1 MDELDND
8 FKELWA
14 NLLGRAKKKAG
25 DAEASKK
32 VQNRTKNTAT
42 RSKSKRGKAAA
53 KSQNHHCFS
62 VVKGRDLPQN
72 LGPKEQTGMHKEDDD
87 AVACSSGGASQE
99 DGRRNIFPA
108 SQLDTVASDSTQRT
122 LTVSAQS
129 GSSQTTLSFHPATQP
144 ETCSSPIL
152 KTPLLSGSKVRV
164 AELVVER
171 MQQFKRV
178 APEQLKHSLDDG
190 LPKAVASGNFPDE
203 SKEEN
208 PPENGTHD
216 LPSTE
221 HDGALA
227 LALQQEIKE
236 KVPESLEEEGLFF
249 CQICQKDLSAMNTT
263 RREQHVNRCLD
274 EMEEAQMSSSSK
286 PPVPECP
293 ICGKQFQTP
302 QSRATHLKRCAAEMD
317 VPPKLLLQA
326 VQLQV
331 STLGGAP
338 LQYPSNQPSRSKR
351 KGSSKEDSKKKQK
364 RAKMETK
371 DEDLQ
376 VAMAMSR
383 SLLEQ
388 EKREQAI
395 SVTNVKP
402 VVALPIKW
410 KPGSE
415 KKRRKRGPTA
425 PPPLLLQDPET
436 ARKRIEERV
445 AMLLAEEVEFPPT
458 PRLPTSR
465 ILEDGSGK
473 AAWLM
478 PLPKTKDCFLW
489 NCSALTG
496 PCDPELFYTAGLTP
510 PIVPWK
516 PVQNCKSEIVLP
528 SVGSDQPEVSQQ
540 LQPDLSSHNPT
551 SIEVGGKTS
560 DESKSGP
567 EGDGQFSSQ
576 SQKDVQTLQDLVDL
590 AREGLTLTQWNLDVN
605 HVQEAEQ
612 SGKEATSSDT
622 PLSGFVPQSKEKR
635 FLRSSCKSSSLRL
648 LAADFSTMVNN
659 PHLSDVQFQVDSG
672 EVLYA
677 HMFVLYARCPQAVQI
692 VHSEGFLVEEDG
704 NEQTRRVLLSDVTG
718 EAACA
723 FLRYLYAADAD
734 IPAGMLPQLGAL
746 AARFGVTELMAK
758 CENST
763 GESQVSSGVDSED
776 DLISVTDDKDCENR
790 AENFQELLKS
800 VWVGEDEE
808 EEAVLSPECQKED
821 DNGVG
826 EQELEEIYEFAATQ
840 RKMVQGETEVS
851 EGTDY
856 GICSDTE
863 AAQGVNQQT
872 EKEEAKRSESASISH
887 DFKDLRE
894 DNDVER
900 SKCELSEQ
908 EEKMQNINRC
918 KNVNATQITSVP
930 CQFEPQKWGVA
941 SYGTTA
947 NEGET
952 IRRWEGEKDSKSSQV
967 SHNLGEEDHL
977 EEQFTS
983 SHSDTDMNENYK
995 CLFSANQIEYCE
1007 PSPMKEAIKESGE
1020 AFSEKHVDVSDLL
1033 TYSKSQKDLSPHRNG
1048 FCGSPPPKPCMPLF
1062 PAVGSSPMSP
1072 KSNRKFP
1079 REAKTPK
1086 KNRIKKSFPSHKISF
1101 QKASELDITSE
1112 NENTEST
1119 ISPEELSC
1127 TDLNKHKH
1135 ASVLSSPVIRTQD
1148 VAVQGKKEADV
1159 IVLSSGDEM
1168 ELEQEKSSPE
1178 LGSPPKEMEIPGQLK
1193 CASTEQG
1200 PEIPKPEHNSSS
1212 VTETEQRSSQVSC
1225 SITDAVHTN
1234 NDVTV
1239 STELPLSSQVGAC
1252 IESKQSPNLSHEE
1265 GLGHEES
1272 LGTDSSWLVPDT
1284 PLLSK
1289 SRNFSTQTQVTSI
1302 NCIKRPRSKLGT
1314 KSLAVGYNDHEMA
1327 VSFVKVPETTLSD
1340 KQLPKENSVSER
1352 NPSSSPA
1359 TEPFSMDTPSVSAV
1373 DPVLSPGNTS
1383 MKRKCA
1389 KSSSMSKPVPP
1400 SHERSLEDEA
1410 DTSVVEIKD
1419 SEGEKEASLL
1429 SLGSSVLLCDEPPI
1443 PVDDCWHAE
1452 YLSPV
1457 RGNSQNSSRLGRA
1470 SVSAASSPKPDSW
1483 PDRWESPVQA
1493 QGIKGST
1500 PLRGSPGDRRTTLL
1514 HLEKSPVEAC
1524 SSVGSRLSY
1533 LNSKLWNDWDG
1544 GEEEEEDELPEML
1557 PLSQRVSAAAGACQ
1571 TELVK
1576 TPEPACQER
1585 DKPPETPM
1593 TPMPAY
1599 SIMETPELKK
1609 ELSRFGVRP
1618 LPKRQ
1623 MVLKL
1628 KEIFQYTHQD
1638 MDADLEDEI
1647 WSSQPPLQR
1656 SPAKLS
1662 RQSKANRTA
1671 GGKRAKASN
1680 AVRKKKQAV
1689 TASSVLA
1696 VGSAGDDLVGPPETG
1711 CAGAEEGIV
1720 MTYQSREAREQ
1731 KRPTVSPER
1740 GSLAA
1745 DEEELMLSASQESAS
1760 SSLDGSDISLGLQ
1773 SSFANEFEAC
1783 TLESEEEEEELPA
1796 SQAAAKEAD
1805 KLEAVRN
1812 YIRSNAALY
1821 RKILFYEPLELAVLH
1836 SELKQN
1842 GIKIAK
1848 AKLLDF
1854 LDAHCITFTTAAA
1867 RKEKEQKGKGNKK
1880 RRRRY

>member
-25 DAEASKK
+25 DAEAAKR
-32 VQNRTKNTAT
+32 VQNRTKSTAT
-42 RSKSKRGKAAA
+42 RSKLKRGKAAA
-53 KSQNHHCFS
+53 KSQDHHLFP
-62 VVKGRDLPQN
+62 VVKGRNSPQN
-72 LGPKEQTGMHKEDDD
+72 LGPKEQTEVHKDDD
-87 AVACSSGGASQE
+87 TVACSSGGTSQE
-99 DGRRNIFPA
+99 DGRRNPFPA
-108 SQLDTVASDSTQRT
+108 SQMGTVASDSTQRT
-122 LTVSAQS
+122 LTLSALS
-129 GSSQTTLSFHPATQP
+129 GCSQTTLSFHPAAQP

-178 APEQLKHSLDDG
+178 APEQLKHNLDDS
-190 LPKAVASGNFPDE
+190 LPKAVASGNFLDE
-203 SKEEN
+203 SEEQN
-208 PPENGTHD
+208 PPQNGTHD

-221 HDGALA
+221 HDGDLA

-286 PPVPECP
+286 PSVPECP

-302 QSRATHLKRCAAEMD
+302 QSRATHLKRCAVEMD

-331 STLGGAP
+331 STLGVAP

-351 KGSSKEDSKKKQK
+351 KGSSKQDSEKKQK

-395 SVTNVKP
+395 SVTDVKP

-415 KKRRKRGPTA
+415 KKRRKRGPAA

-465 ILEDGSGK
+465 ILENESGK
-473 AAWLM
+473 TAWLM
-478 PLPKTKDCFLW
+478 QLPKNKDCFLW

-516 PVQNCKSEIVLP
+516 PVQNFKSEIVLP
-528 SVGSDQPEVSQQ
+528 SVGSNQPEVCPQ
-540 LQPDLSSHNPT
+540 LQPDLSSHDPT
-551 SIEVGGKTS
+551 SVEAGEKTS

-576 SQKDVQTLQDLVDL
+576 SQKDVQTLQDLVEL
-590 AREGLTLTQWNLDVN
+590 AKEGLTLTQWNLDVN
-605 HVQEAEQ
+605 HGQETEQ
-612 SGKEATSSDT
+612 SGKEPTSSDI
-622 PLSGFVPQSKEKR
+622 PLSGFVSPSKEKR
-635 FLRSSCKSSSLRL
+635 FLRSSCRSSSLRL

-672 EVLYA
+672 EVFYA

-704 NEQTRRVLLSDVTG
+704 NAQTRRVLLSDVTG

-723 FLRYLYAADAD
+723 FLRYLYAAEAD

-746 AARFGVTELMAK
+746 AARFGVKELMAK
-758 CENST
+758 FENST
-763 GESQVSSGVDSED
+763 GESQVSSEVDSED
-776 DLISVTDDKDCENR
+776 DLISVRDDKDCENR

-808 EEAVLSPECQKED
+808 EEAVLNPECQKED

-840 RKMVQGETEVS
+840 RKMAQGETGVS

-856 GICSDTE
+856 SIYSDTE

-872 EKEEAKRSESASISH
+872 EKEETERSESASMSH
-887 DFKDLRE
+887 DLKDLKE
-894 DNDVER
+894 DNDVEG
-900 SKCELSEQ
+900 SKCDLSEQ
-908 EEKMQNINRC
+908 EETMQNISSC
-918 KNVNATQITSVP
+918 TNVNATNITFIP
-930 CQFEPQKWGVA
+930 CQDERQKLGVA
-941 SYGTTA
+941 SHTTTT

-952 IRRWEGEKDSKSSQV
+952 LRRHKVGKDSKLSQV
-967 SHNLGEEDHL
+967 SNNAGGEDHL
-977 EEQFTS
+977 ENQFTNT
-983 SHSDTDMNENYK
+983 HSDTGMNENYK
-995 CLFSANQIEYCE
+995 HLFPANQREYCE
-1007 PSPMKEAIKESGE
+1007 PSPVKEAIRKSGE
-1020 AFSEKHVDVSDLL
+1020 AFSEKHVDVNDLL
-1033 TYSKSQKDLSPHRNG
+1033 MYSKSQKDTSPCKNG
-1048 FCGSPPPKPCMPLF
+1048 FCASPPPKPFIPLF
-1062 PAVGSSPMSP
+1062 PAVGSSPASP

-1079 REAKTPK
+1079 REAKMPK
-1086 KNRIKKSFPSHKISF
+1086 KNRIKKSFSSHKISF
-1101 QKASELDITSE
+1101 QKGSELDIASG
-1112 NENTEST
+1112 NENTENT
-1119 ISPEELSC
+1119 ISPEEFC
-1127 TDLNKHKH
+1127 TDLSKHKYV
-1135 ASVLSSPVIRTQD
+1135 SVLSSPVIRTQD
-1148 VAVQGKKEADV
+1148 VAVQGKKEADI

-1168 ELEQEKSSPE
+1168 ELEQEKSPE
-1178 LGSPPKEMEIPGQLK
+1178 SGSPLKKVEIPGQVK
-1193 CASTEQG
+1193 CASIEQG

-1212 VTETEQRSSQVSC
+1212 VTKTEQRSSQVSC
-1225 SITDAVHTN
+1225 GITDAVYTN
-1234 NDVTV
+1234 NDVKM
-1239 STELPLSSQVGAC
+1239 STELSVSSQVGAC
-1252 IESKQSPNLSHEE
+1252 TDNKQSLNLSHEE
-1265 GLGHEES
+1265 GIGHEES
-1272 LGTDSSWLVPDT
+1272 SGMDSSWLVPDT
-1284 PLLSK
+1284 PFLSK
-1289 SRNFSTQTQVTSI
+1289 SRNLSTQMQVKSI
-1302 NCIKRPRSKLGT
+1302 TCIKNSRSKLRT
-1314 KSLAVGYNDHEMA
+1314 ESFAVGNNDREMA
-1327 VSFVKVPETTLSD
+1327 VSFTKVPGTTLSD
-1340 KQLPKENSVSER
+1340 KQLPVENSDSER

-1359 TEPFSMDTPSVSAV
+1359 TVPFSVDTATVSTV
-1373 DPVLSPGNTS
+1373 DPVLSPGYNS
-1383 MKRKCA
+1383 MKNKCA
-1389 KSSSMSKPVPP
+1389 KSSSVSKPVPP
-1400 SHERSLEDEA
+1400 CHEQSLEDEA
-1410 DTSVVEIKD
+1410 DTSVIEIKD

-1429 SLGSSVLLCDEPPI
+1429 SLSSSVLLGDEPPI

-1457 RGNSQNSSRLGRA
+1457 RGNSQNSSRVDCA
-1470 SVSAASSPKPDSW
+1470 SASTASSPKPDSW
-1483 PDRWESPVQA
+1483 PDQWESPVQA

-1500 PLRGSPGDRRTTLL
+1500 PLRGSPGDRRRTLL
-1514 HLEKSPVEAC
+1514 HLGKSPVEAC
-1524 SSVGSRLSY
+1524 SSVSSRLSY
-1533 LNSKLWNDWDG
+1533 LNSKLWDDWD
-1544 GEEEEEDELPEML
+1544 GEEEEGDELPEML

-1571 TELVK
+1571 TEPVK

-1585 DKPPETPM
+1585 DESPETPM

-1599 SIMETPELKK
+1599 SMMETPELKK
-1609 ELSRFGVRP
+1609 ELRRFGVRP
-1618 LPKRQ
+1618 FPKRQ

-1638 MDADLEDEI
+1638 VDADLEDEI
-1647 WSSQPPLQR
+1647 PSSQPPLQK
-1656 SPAKLS
+1656 SPAKHS
-1662 RQSKANRTA
+1662 RQLKANRTA

-1689 TASSVLA
+1689 TAYSVLTA
-1696 VGSAGDDLVGPPETG
+1696 GSAGDDLVGPLETG
-1711 CAGAEEGIV
+1711 YSGAKEGAE
-1720 MTYQSREAREQ
+1720 MTDQYKGAREQ
-1731 KRPTVSPER
+1731 KVSVSPER
-1740 GSLAA
+1740 NFLAA
-1745 DEEELMLSASQESAS
+1745 DDEELMLSASQESAS
-1760 SSLDGSDISLGLQ
+1760 SSLDGSDISAGLQ
-1773 SSFANEFEAC
+1773 SSFANELEAC
-1783 TLESEEEEEELPA
+1783 ALVSEEEEDDLTA
-1796 SQAAAKEAD
+1796 SQAAAQEAD

-1812 YIRSNAALY
+1812 YIRSNPALY